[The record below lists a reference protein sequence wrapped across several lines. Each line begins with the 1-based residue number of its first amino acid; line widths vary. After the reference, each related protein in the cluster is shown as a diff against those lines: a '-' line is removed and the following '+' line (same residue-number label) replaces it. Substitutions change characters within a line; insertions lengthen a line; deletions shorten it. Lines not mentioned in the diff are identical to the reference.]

1 MICPSLDKSQWKH
14 PMEKKSSFQE
24 IVLKELDIHM
34 QKKKKKAMNLHNSK
48 TLIQDGSQTYM

>member
-1 MICPSLDKSQWKH
+1 MICPSLDKRQW
-14 PMEKKSSFQE
+14 KKSSFQE

-34 QKKKKKAMNLHNSK
+34 QKKKIAMNLHNLK